1 MSWSRNRT
9 RRELAALLAARG
21 TRRLGARSRAPLHPR
36 VSGATSSRS
45 RARREVKSRLR
56 PLIAGTP
63 EDPDEE
69 LKGVALRCCWPDDL
83 ATGDLLEALH
93 PWRTGPSMVLTSGSS
108 SYSSVR
114 ASRPRRSDP
123 WPSVGQVC
131 SRAGAQFGPRDPDR
145 SGIAHAAVA
154 EIDHPEVADA
164 LSDLLWESALQHAD
178 SPLGPIRRGGLTTEA
193 LVSPAP
199 LAGKCEARRIL
210 LKRLI
215 AKAGEDHIL
224 WWVAHR
230 TPGLLVL
237 EDFTWLL
244 ENACDTE
251 LSQPERES
259 YAELAPMLPMHLS
272 YEAVEAWLR
281 FRECE
286 PVKSKLDYPLSVRL
300 DSDEADQARKHHA
313 MQLGEPDSNERSE
326 SICHPSSESFECS
339 SSRRPRIRDSSST
352 CAKNSRSP
360 PERPNMSFN
369 AS

>member
-1 MSWSRNRT
+1 M
-9 RRELAALLAARG
+9 
-21 TRRLGARSRAPLHPR
+21 
-36 VSGATSSRS
+36 
-45 RARREVKSRLR
+45 
-56 PLIAGTP
+56 
-63 EDPDEE
+63 
-69 LKGVALRCCWPDDL
+69 
-83 ATGDLLEALH
+83 
-93 PWRTGPSMVLTSGSS
+93 
-108 SYSSVR
+108 
-114 ASRPRRSDP
+114 
-123 WPSVGQVC
+123 GQVC

-145 SGIAHAAVA
+145 SRIAHAAVA

-259 YAELAPMLPMHLS
+259 YAELASMLPMHLS

-313 MQLGEPDSNERSE
+313 MQLGEPELEREERVDLPPVERVLRVLELSE
-326 SICHPSSESFECS
+326 TKDDVSDKI
-339 SSRRPRIRDSSST
+339 
-352 CAKNSRSP
+352 
-360 PERPNMSFN
+360 ERPFILIGRS
-369 AS
+369 